1 MYKSKREERMQKL
14 MKEGRMKFV
23 LKEGLVNF
31 GLKLV
36 GVYLLVKLIVSY
48 GFDFGLFFSPEE
60 LQKSFLYSIAI
71 LFVGVYWGFMWHI
84 TLSTEKRRKER
95 EEAYEKNKSK

>member
-1 MYKSKREERMQKL
+1 MYKSKREERMKKL
-14 MKEGRMKFV
+14 MKEGRLKFI

-48 GFDFGLFFSPEE
+48 GFDFSLFFSPAEV
-60 LQKSFLYSIAI
+60 QKNFLYSVAI
-71 LFVGVYWGFMWHI
+71 MFVGAYWGFMWHF
-84 TLSTEKRRKER
+84 TLSTEQRRKER
-95 EEAYEKNKSK
+95 EEAYERNKK